1 MRLIYLK
8 NILIIRLKLGRIL
21 VKKVIKIFIDLD
33 GTICGSSDWK
43 SYILNTKRLFETGL
57 LMDIPKHSWSIL
69 TARPRIDRWIIK
81 RVCKKYRLYPDKIIT
96 SPTMFYKFEGKQD
109 RGNWKYSVLSKELE
123 DMFVTDVIYVD
134 DDAEDL
140 SNITNQQGLIL
151 CKPPMLNK
159 LLNDMIKTEEL
170 NG

>member
-1 MRLIYLK
+1 
-8 NILIIRLKLGRIL
+8 
-21 VKKVIKIFIDLD
+21 
-33 GTICGSSDWK
+33 
-43 SYILNTKRLFETGL
+43 
-57 LMDIPKHSWSIL
+57 
-69 TARPRIDRWIIK
+69 
-81 RVCKKYRLYPDKIIT
+81 
-96 SPTMFYKFEGKQD
+96 
-109 RGNWKYSVLSKELE
+109 
-123 DMFVTDVIYVD
+123 MFVTDVIYVD